1 MNTEEELWL
10 KLGEAK
16 RLMMVAFAHLRLYFY
31 DPGSDELL
39 QEKARSEWAAATG
52 LVSETMRVCIEV
64 SETVKRVGGGLNG
77 VFAAAQAFD
86 CSLGSTLGAIVRG
99 LKPVEEE

>member
-1 MNTEEELWL
+1 MNTEEKLRL

-16 RLMMVAFAHLRLYFY
+16 RLMMVADAHLRLYFY

-39 QEKARSEWAAATG
+39 QEKARSEWVAATG
-52 LVSETMRVCIEV
+52 LVSEAMRTYIEV
-64 SETVKRVGGGLNG
+64 PETVKRVDGELNE

-86 CSLGSTLGAIVRG
+86 RSVGSTLSAILKG